1 MKILR
6 VSPAL
11 GKGGAEDIIVNL
23 SNHEAHNND
32 VTLLLFKRSKDD
44 SYNISLLDK
53 RVKVIT
59 LLPSY
64 LHSNLLFII
73 ACYVFSPI
81 IGFYTFLKLQIYKY
95 DIVHTNM
102 TAASFYSIIWQLINY
117 STLNKKTKFIE
128 TYHTNWHLTGNFQK
142 AVFRTSW
149 KLKDALVYEIHR
161 DEKESLLKIGIS
173 ESNIFY
179 IPFGINPTEPNTTC
193 MDNFKKQFI
202 DTTKNKLSIMTI
214 SRLRLFEKKIDSMLL
229 TCKHLLEMGIDFHFY
244 ICGDG
249 KDKQKIEHIIESYCL
264 TENVTLTGFI
274 DDPVSISNLCDIYIC
289 AMAGD
294 NSGISGLQAGLNG
307 KAVVGIQT
315 IENYKGQSEKI
326 FFSSDAPEKI
336 ALFIKDLIET
346 SHYDEYATAC
356 KNIVFTTYLAS
367 VMCSKYEDLYRY
379 MKSSTSSQ

>member
-32 VTLLLFKRSKDD
+32 VTLLLFKRSRDD
-44 SYNISLLDK
+44 GYNISLLDK

-73 ACYVFSPI
+73 ACYMFSPI
-81 IGFYTFLKLQIYKY
+81 IGLYTFFKLKIYKY

-102 TAASFYSIIWQLINY
+102 TAASFYSIIWQLINL
-117 STLNKKTKFIE
+117 SIINKKTKFIE
-128 TYHTNWHLTGNFQK
+128 TYHTNWHLIGKFQK
-142 AVFRTSW
+142 AVFKTSW
-149 KLKDALVYEIHR
+149 KLKDALVYEIYR
-161 DEKESLLKIGIS
+161 EEKTSLLNIGIK
-173 ESNIFY
+173 EANIFY
-179 IPFGINPTEPNTTC
+179 IPFGINPTEPSTKC
-193 MDNFKKQFI
+193 MDDFKTQFI
-202 DTTKNKLSIMTI
+202 DATKNKLSIMTI

-229 TCKHLLEMGIDFHFY
+229 VCKHLLDMGVDFHFY

-249 KDKQKIEHIIESYCL
+249 KDKQKIEQIIESYQL
-264 TENVTLTGFI
+264 TKNITLTGFI
-274 DDPVSISNLCDIYIC
+274 DDPVSISNLCDIYMC
-289 AMAGD
+289 AMVGD

-315 IENYKGQSEKI
+315 IENYNGHNEEI
-326 FFSSDAPEKI
+326 FFSSDTPEKI
-336 ALFIKDLIET
+336 AIFIKNLIET
-346 SHYDEYATAC
+346 SYYEEYSTTC
-356 KNIVFTTYLAS
+356 KNIVLTTYLAS
-367 VMCSKYEDLYRY
+367 VMCSKYEDLYKHI
-379 MKSSTSSQ
+379 KSSTFNQ